1 MQTGYRFRCYPTPA
15 QQAIL
20 LRWIGCQR
28 FIYNAKVGEDRYYRA
43 FQRKAL
49 ALAGQHPPI
58 DQEYAR
64 YKNAELTPWLSEVPS
79 QVLRNGAVRWKQ
91 AYSRFFQKLG
101 GRPTIQRRSG
111 PQSIWLTSEL
121 FSFQPIADTPTGET
135 RYRLHVGKGKFP
147 VGGIL
152 YTAHRPHTMPASIT
166 LTIDAGRW
174 YVAFSVDDGLPAVT
188 PEEIAAELATW
199 SEADLR
205 AAAVGVDRGIT
216 VPVYASTGQ
225 TAVLSRVQQQ
235 RMEKKERAR
244 QRWQRRMARRTKG
257 SSGWHKAKYRAARCQ
272 HYAKNV
278 RQDFAHQTSYHLVT
292 GEETRLVVF
301 ENLRVVAMSA
311 RPKAKRDE
319 SGKWL
324 KNQARAKAGLNSK
337 ILASAWG
344 RTLTLAQY
352 KALRRNKLVVTVP
365 PHHSSQECSR
375 CGHTHP
381 DNRPSQAAFVCQRC
395 DFRANADHNAS
406 EVIRDRGVALVRSGE
421 FSAKGKKKTMRLR
434 NKVGAG
440 CSEPG
445 SDGTS
450 TPGETRVRHRAG
462 NRKVHESPNPETPAT
477 SRRL

>member
-1 MQTGYRFRCYPTPA
+1 M
-15 QQAIL
+15 

-43 FQRKAL
+43 FQRKSL
-49 ALAGQHPPI
+49 CLAGQHPPI

-64 YKNAELTPWLSEVPS
+64 YKDPELTPWLSEVPS

-101 GRPTIQRRSG
+101 GRPTIQRKVG
-111 PQSIWLTSEL
+111 PQSVWLTSEL
-121 FSFQPIADTPTGET
+121 FTLEPIADTPADET
-135 RYRLHVGKGKFP
+135 CYRLHVGTGKFP
-147 VGGIL
+147 VGEIA
-152 YTAHRPHTMPASIT
+152 YTAHRSHTMPASIT
-166 LTIDAGRW
+166 LTVDAGRW
-174 YVAFSVDDGLPAVT
+174 YVAFSVDDGLPAVM

-199 SEADLR
+199 SDADLR
-205 AAAVGVDRGIT
+205 TAAVGVDRGIT
-216 VPVYASTGQ
+216 APIYASTGE
-225 TAVLSRVQQQ
+225 TAGLSAVQEQ
-235 RMEKKERAR
+235 RLRKKEHAR
-244 QRWQRRMARRTKG
+244 KRWQRRMARRTKG
-257 SSGWHKAKYRAARCQ
+257 SAGWRKAKRRVAQCQQYAR
-272 HYAKNV
+272 NV
-278 RQDFAHQTSYHLVT
+278 RQDFAHQTSYRLVT
-292 GEETRLVVF
+292 QDEIRLLVF
-301 ENLRVVAMSA
+301 EALRIRAMSA

-319 SGKWL
+319 SGRWL
-324 KNQARAKAGLNSK
+324 KNQARAKAGLNSR

-365 PHHSSQECSR
+365 PHHSSQECSQ

-381 DNRPSQAAFVCQRC
+381 DNRPSQAVFVCQRC
-395 DFRANADHNAS
+395 GFRSNADHNAS
-406 EVIRDRGVALVRSGE
+406 LVIRDRGVALILSGE

-434 NKVGAG
+434 TKVGAG

-445 SDGTS
+445 SEGTS

-462 NRKVHESPNPETPAT
+462 NCPAHESLNPETPAT